1 MAVKKI
7 ISNKKKV
14 PVENAQDLGIEVT
27 VINRDYSIKG
37 GRRGDTISAYKDE
50 FRPVHEISDGVA
62 WGLMRTRMYRAY
74 VIDGLW
80 EGRDSWDNIEAKLK
94 TTFDSYERKAILDA
108 NLRGVAIEV
117 IVFDMERLH
126 CIDKALQFRGD
137 VLNIP
142 EAAQKKIYKIIDK
155 NLK

>member
-1 MAVKKI
+1 
-7 ISNKKKV
+7 
-14 PVENAQDLGIEVT
+14 
-27 VINRDYSIKG
+27 
-37 GRRGDTISAYKDE
+37 
-50 FRPVHEISDGVA
+50 
-62 WGLMRTRMYRAY
+62 MYRAY

-80 EGRDSWDNIEAKLK
+80 EGRDSWDNIEAELR
-94 TTFDSYERKAILDA
+94 TTFDSFERKAILDA
-108 NLRGVAIEV
+108 NIRGVAVEV

-126 CIDKALQFRGD
+126 CFDKALQFRSD